1 MAAKEYTLVFV
12 KKEQIAENTYSFY
25 FRKEAFTFLPG
36 QYIRMVLPHEDADER
51 GTSRFF
57 TISSSPHEKA
67 FLIITAK
74 VIKSTFKNKLL
85 SLEPGTYVK
94 IFGPLGTLI
103 LHDEEKERII
113 LLSGGMGI
121 TPFYSMIMYATAKK
135 LSVPLILIASFS
147 KSEEMIFYD
156 ALMESSQKNK
166 HISVIYKNRRISA
179 ETLRQYINDL
189 DKPKYFIVG
198 PPVMVEA
205 TREILLEELKIDE
218 EKIVTES
225 FTGY

>member
-1 MAAKEYTLVFV
+1 
-12 KKEQIAENTYSFY
+12 
-25 FRKEAFTFLPG
+25 
-36 QYIRMVLPHEDADER
+36 
-51 GTSRFF
+51 
-57 TISSSPHEKA
+57 
-67 FLIITAK
+67 
-74 VIKSTFKNKLL
+74 
-85 SLEPGTYVK
+85 
-94 IFGPLGTLI
+94 
-103 LHDEEKERII
+103 
-113 LLSGGMGI
+113 
-121 TPFYSMIMYATAKK
+121 
-135 LSVPLILIASFS
+135 
-147 KSEEMIFYD
+147 MIFYD

-225 FTGY
+225 FTGYKFIPD